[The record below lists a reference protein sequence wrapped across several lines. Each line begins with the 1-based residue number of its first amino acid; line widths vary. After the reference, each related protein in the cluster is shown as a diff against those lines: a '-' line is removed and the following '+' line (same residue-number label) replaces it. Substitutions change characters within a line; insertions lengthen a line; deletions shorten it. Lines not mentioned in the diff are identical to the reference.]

1 MREAQTGRMTAG
13 RIANQLRS
21 TNKVHQNPAKS
32 NIKTNQSAQPKSNN
46 RTKPTKPTKFSSSP
60 LNPPIEPAAIWGAV
74 FEALARLQAER
85 ASQASWWQWIPDQD
99 IRTSENYGET

>member
-1 MREAQTGRMTAG
+1 MTAG

-21 TNKVHQNPAKS
+21 TKVHQNPAKS

-60 LNPPIEPAAIWGAV
+60 LNPPIEPAATSGAV

-85 ASQASWWQWIPDQD
+85 ASQASIWQWIPT
-99 IRTSENYGET
+99 RTSGHQKTGY